1 LSLSSPALLPTLSA
15 TADGSNPSGVLPALS
30 AMAEGSSPSAPVA
43 RSNNAITALIHLY
56 RAEAS
61 SMTSAR
67 QRLDTTTSWAI
78 TSSALVTTFTLGNTQ
93 ISHAAILFLIF
104 LNFFFLQIEARR
116 FCAYE
121 AGRYRVLLLEHWFYG
136 EMLGESVDPH
146 WTRALIRALRTHY
159 PRVSFAGA
167 LGWRL
172 RRNYLWMYLT
182 VLLVWIGKLAL
193 SGGPMVNMRTDL
205 AERATVGS
213 IPGTVVWA
221 VITLFYVW
229 LILLAMLAKRL
240 HPIGDEESLERSL

>member
-1 LSLSSPALLPTLSA
+1 
-15 TADGSNPSGVLPALS
+15 
-30 AMAEGSSPSAPVA
+30 
-43 RSNNAITALIHLY
+43 
-56 RAEAS
+56 
-61 SMTSAR
+61 MTSSR

-104 LNFFFLQIEARR
+104 LNFFFLQVEARR

-121 AGRYRVLLLEHWFYG
+121 AGRYRVLLLERWFYA
-136 EMLGESVDPH
+136 EILGETVDPQ

-182 VLLVWIGKLAL
+182 VLLVWVGKLAL
-193 SGGPMVNMRTDL
+193 SGGPMTDLHIDL
-205 AERATVGS
+205 AERAGVGS
-213 IPGTVVWA
+213 IPGVVVWA
-221 VITLFYVW
+221 VVTLFYVL
-229 LILLAMLAKRL
+229 LILLAMYAKRL
-240 HPIGDEESLERSL
+240 HPMGDESSTERSF

>member
-1 LSLSSPALLPTLSA
+1 MLPLPSLTRDASSQ
-15 TADGSNPSGVLPALS
+15 
-30 AMAEGSSPSAPVA
+30 SSPVA
-43 RSNNAITALIHLY
+43 RSTNAITALIHLY

-61 SMTSAR
+61 GITSSR

-78 TSSALVTTFTLGNTQ
+78 TSSALVTTFTLGNGQ

-104 LNFFFLQIEARR
+104 LNFFFLQVEARR

-121 AGRYRVLLLEHWFYG
+121 VGRYRVLLLERWFYA
-136 EMLGESVDPH
+136 EILGETVDPH

-182 VLLVWIGKLAL
+182 VLLVWVGKLAL
-193 SGGPMVNMRTDL
+193 SGGPMADMRVDL

-213 IPGTVVWA
+213 ISGVVVWA
-221 VITLFYVW
+221 VVTVFYVW

-240 HPIGDEESLERSL
+240 HPEGDERAIERSN

>member
-1 LSLSSPALLPTLSA
+1 LSSTATLPSLGV
-15 TADGSNPSGVLPALS
+15 ADNRAGPIA
-30 AMAEGSSPSAPVA
+30 AAA
-43 RSNNAITALIHLY
+43 RSSNAITALIHLY

-61 SMTSAR
+61 GMTSSR

-104 LNFFFLQIEARR
+104 LNFFFLQVEARR

-121 AGRYRVLLLEHWFYG
+121 AGRYRVLLLERWFYA
-136 EMLGESVDPH
+136 EMLGETVDPH
-146 WTRALIRALRTHY
+146 WTRSLIRALRTHY

-182 VLLVWIGKLAL
+182 VLFVWVGKLAL
-193 SGGPMVNMRTDL
+193 SGGPMADIRIDL

-213 IPGTVVWA
+213 IPGVIVWS
-221 VITLFYVW
+221 VITVFYVW

-240 HPIGDEESLERSL
+240 HPVGDEESLVVGDEESLERSN

>member
-1 LSLSSPALLPTLSA
+1 LSFSSPALLPPLSA
-15 TADGSNPSGVLPALS
+15 TTDGPSPPA
-30 AMAEGSSPSAPVA
+30 AVA

-61 SMTSAR
+61 GITSSR

-78 TSSALVTTFTLGNTQ
+78 TSSALVTTFTLGNSQ

-104 LNFFFLQIEARR
+104 LNLFFLQVEARR

-121 AGRYRVLLLEHWFYG
+121 VGRYRVRLLERWFYS
-136 EMLGESVDPH
+136 EILGEAVDPH

-182 VLLVWIGKLAL
+182 VLLVWVGKLAL
-193 SGGPMVNMRTDL
+193 SGGPMADMRVDL

-213 IPGTVVWA
+213 ISGVVVWA
-221 VITLFYVW
+221 VITVFYVW

-240 HPIGDEESLERSL
+240 HPEGDDQAIERSN

>member
-1 LSLSSPALLPTLSA
+1 LASTATLSA
-15 TADGSNPSGVLPALS
+15 LS
-30 AMAEGSSPSAPVA
+30 AAADRSSPPSLAA
-43 RSNNAITALIHLY
+43 RSSNAITALIHLY

-61 SMTSAR
+61 GMTSAR

-104 LNFFFLQIEARR
+104 LNLFFLQVEGRR

-121 AGRYRVLLLEHWFYG
+121 AGRYRVLLLERWFYA
-136 EMLGESVDPH
+136 EILGETVDPH
-146 WTRALIRALRTHY
+146 WTRALIRTLRTHY
-159 PRVSFAGA
+159 PRVSYAGA

-182 VLLVWIGKLAL
+182 VLLVWVGKLAL
-193 SGGPMVNMRTDL
+193 SGGPMADIRVDL

-213 IPGTVVWA
+213 IPGVVVWA
-221 VITLFYVW
+221 VITVFYVL
-229 LILLAMLAKRL
+229 LIMLAMLAKRL
-240 HPIGDEESLERSL
+240 HPIGDEESLEKE

>member
-1 LSLSSPALLPTLSA
+1 LSLASIGTLPGLSA
-15 TADGSNPSGVLPALS
+15 ADDRASSTPSS
-30 AMAEGSSPSAPVA
+30 AVA
-43 RSNNAITALIHLY
+43 RSSNAVTALIHLY

-61 SMTSAR
+61 GMTSSR

-104 LNFFFLQIEARR
+104 LNLFFLQVEARR

-121 AGRYRVLLLEHWFYG
+121 AGRYRVLLLERWFYA
-136 EMLGESVDPH
+136 EILGERVDPL
-146 WTRALIRALRTHY
+146 WTRSLIRALRTHY
-159 PRVSFAGA
+159 PRVSYAGA

-182 VLLVWIGKLAL
+182 VLLVWVGKLAL
-193 SGGPMVNMRTDL
+193 SGGPMSDIRTDL

-213 IPGTVVWA
+213 IPGVVVWA

-229 LILLAMLAKRL
+229 LILLAMLAKRM
-240 HPIGDEESLERSL
+240 HPIGDEESLEGSY